1 MKARIANNKNIQT
14 MEQKDIDIYEILKN
28 EEYGTELYTPKCGNV
43 WHSGMANDKDSAKA
57 IWTEDEAGREHFFDK
72 NGKIYK
78 EGEVLLLP
86 SEEMRD
92 WNKFFKK
99 GDVLVHRNGDIHV
112 IFEGFKD
119 NRYTRF
125 KGKHYLWNECF
136 EDYNKE
142 VSEMITFT
150 FRKASDDEAQTYI
163 NSIEKFFGGKLN
175 RETLEIEKAQPDFK
189 DGDIV
194 SLEIRYIDSEDVI
207 AETYILHGDYHNGEN
222 LNFYAGYR
230 DNITDKVIYNSFVRP
245 DKTSVRKE
253 LLRYATKEEKQQ
265 LFDALEKEG
274 KRWDSEK
281 KQIVDLKP
289 AFEVGKLYVFN
300 EDDEDGELTIIGKL
314 IDKNESE
321 DTLTF
326 GKQYEIENQK
336 FVTDQTFDLRIS
348 VSKELREATENEVEL
363 FNKHYAIWKKE
374 KEAKEQPAFKVFDKV
389 LVRLG
394 KEFKWLPALFIRD
407 RGESLTNR
415 YNVLPLHTGKPAD
428 FTHCIPFEGHENIAF
443 TDYDIENL
451 PF

>member
-1 MKARIANNKNIQT
+1 MKRRIANNKNIQT
-14 MEQKDIDIYEILKN
+14 MEQKDIDIYEILKDMPSD
-28 EEYGTELYTPKCGNV
+28 TELYTPL
-43 WHSGMANDKDSAKA
+43 SGKVGLSYMALNK
-57 IWTEDEAGREHFFDK
+57 EAGEAILVKNK
-72 NGKIYK
+72 NGEYSFNKNGRWM
-78 EGEVLLLP
+78 EGGEILLFP
-86 SEEMRD
+86 SNKMRD
-92 WNKFFKK
+92 WSKFFKK
-99 GDVLVHRNGDIHV
+99 GDVLVHRDANIHV

-125 KGKHYLWNECF
+125 KGKHYLWKECF
-136 EDYNKE
+136 EDYSKE

-150 FRKASDDEAQTYI
+150 FRKASDDETQTYI

-300 EDDEDGELTIIGKL
+300 DDDEDGELTIIGKL

-326 GKQYEIENQK
+326 GKQYEIENEK
-336 FVTDQTFDLRIS
+336 FVTDQAFDLRIS
-348 VSKELREATENEVEL
+348 VNKELREATENEVEL

-428 FTHCIPFEGHENIAF
+428 FTHCIQFEGHENIAF
-443 TDYDIENL
+443 TSYDIENL